1 MRKAVALLLILLFM
15 SVCQAS
21 AALSPLEV
29 VKTHIDKVITT
40 ATNKKLSTKEK
51 TEKIKNILD
60 KAIDW
65 PYVAKLVLGVHYK
78 KVKPDEFKHFQQLF
92 KEFIKKVYARKFL
105 KYSGEK
111 IVYKK
116 ESIQDGIATVD
127 MTLITTKG
135 QKIPITCR
143 LSQHSGEWFIYDV
156 LIEGISM
163 VNNYRIQINRIIA
176 RKGFKGL
183 IRILEKKA
191 K

>member
-1 MRKAVALLLILLFM
+1 MAVLLALLFV
-15 SVCQAS
+15 SVHQIPAS
-21 AALSPLEV
+21 PSPLEV

-40 ATNKKLSTKEK
+40 VTNKKLSTKEK
-51 TEKIKNILD
+51 TEEIKNILD

-78 KVKPDEFKHFQQLF
+78 KVNPEEFKKFQKLF

-116 ESIQDGIATVD
+116 ESIQDGIAIVD

-143 LSQHSGEWFIYDV
+143 LSHHNGEWLIYDV